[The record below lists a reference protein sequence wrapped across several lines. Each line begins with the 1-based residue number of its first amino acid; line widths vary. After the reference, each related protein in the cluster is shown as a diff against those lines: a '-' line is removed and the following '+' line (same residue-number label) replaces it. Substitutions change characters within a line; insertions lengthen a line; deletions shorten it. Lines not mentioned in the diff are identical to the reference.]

1 MYISVLQNTNCLVI
15 SFQLFLRVLDIQK
28 QGHVQ
33 QVGRLKGEGNLLLNV
48 CEGREVGESCTLGC
62 TVGGVR
68 RNKRLMGIGGQRL
81 RLS

>member
-1 MYISVLQNTNCLVI
+1 MILRNTHCLVI

-33 QVGRLKGEGNLLLNV
+33 QVGRLKGEGNLLLNE
-48 CEGREVGESCTLGC
+48 CEGSKVGGRCILGC